1 MEPKRP
7 DLLYKSIIVVLCLLS
22 IGFSIYLYITL
33 RKISPIIQAS
43 RSSIQDTLSSIQIQD
58 SSGNYTIISPKVVI
72 NDIVSALKNDP
83 AFINSIAGLQGEKG
97 DTGET
102 GATGAQGL
110 QGIQGEKG
118 QDGSSTGIPGP
129 AGADGLDGVDGSDGL
144 SAYDIAVAE
153 GYSGTVAEWLASL
166 IGSTRTSGA
175 TRFARITGRS
185 WSSRHTGSAGY

>member
-33 RKISPIIQAS
+33 HKISPIIQAS

-83 AFINSIAGLQGEKG
+83 AFINSIAGLQGEKGEKG

-166 IGSTRTSGA
+166 IGPQGPQGLQGLQGLQG
-175 TRFARITGRS
+175 IQGEV
-185 WSSRHTGSAGY
+185 G